1 MFKKK
6 SSKMFMDVKNPF
18 LYNTIFIDRNLAR
31 SSIVGD
37 LLGHKGMNVSISS
50 LPVDYKSLN
59 KVKLDLVVYY
69 ADINKISLQDV
80 EIISNEFE
88 ELPLMVLIDNP
99 TDEIIELLIDRGA
112 HSVVPMGISIDR
124 ILAGSIC
131 AINISSKMHS
141 LKLEKDK
148 TKIELDNIKLI
159 GHAKSILMKR
169 FNENEP
175 SAHSRLQ
182 KMSMNKNKSVHIM
195 AKQIIEAEGLL
206 S

>member
-1 MFKKK
+1 M
-6 SSKMFMDVKNPF
+6 
-18 LYNTIFIDRNLAR
+18 
-31 SSIVGD
+31 
-37 LLGHKGMNVSISS
+37 
-50 LPVDYKSLN
+50 
-59 KVKLDLVVYY
+59 
-69 ADINKISLQDV
+69 KIS
-80 EIISNEFE
+80 
-88 ELPLMVLIDNP
+88 
-99 TDEIIELLIDRGA
+99 
-112 HSVVPMGISIDR
+112 
-124 ILAGSIC
+124 
-131 AINISSKMHS
+131 INGK
-141 LKLEKDK
+141 E